1 MELYFSWLI
10 LALAIFIGTYA
21 FVFGVLR
28 RVNEWYHCGKLGEMK
43 HSLPPGDMGWPLVG
57 NMLSHQK
64 AFKSSEPQSFIY
76 NLFERYGRKGIYRN
90 HIFGSPCVI
99 VVAPEACKQVFLDD
113 ENFKMGYPTST
124 NKLTFRGSFITASKE
139 GQKRIRKLATSPLKG
154 HKAIV
159 VYIDNIEEIVIKSLK
174 GWASLDTPIEFLTE
188 MRKAT
193 FKIIANIF
201 LGSSSDSVIGSV
213 EKHYIDYAHGLI
225 SPFPINLPGFSF
237 HKAMKARDML
247 GEILQPVL
255 NERRA
260 MKSDEQK
267 GRKGLIDLLMEVED
281 ENGTKLDD
289 LDIIDMLIS
298 FLSAGHESSA
308 HIATWALIHLHKH
321 PQTLRKAKE
330 EQEDIIKKRP
340 STQKGLT
347 IEEIK
352 QMEYLAKVI
361 AETLRMTNL
370 SPSSFREAEAD
381 VNIQGYFIP
390 KGWKVLVYNR
400 GVHYNPENYPD
411 PKQFDPSR
419 WDNHT
424 TRPGSFIPFG
434 GGSRI
439 CPGADLAKLEISIFI
454 HYFLLN
460 YKLELQN
467 PECPAEYLPVPRPS
481 DQCLAKVVG
490 FK

>member
-1 MELYFSWLI
+1 MELDFSWLI
-10 LALAIFIGTYA
+10 LALAIFIGSYA

-28 RVNEWYHCGKLGEMK
+28 RANEWYYCGKLGEMK

-76 NLFERYGRKGIYRN
+76 NLFERYLFLLNSPLVLYTSIINEFDFVLFIRINEWGLICRYGRKGIYRN

-213 EKHYIDYAHGLI
+213 EKHYVDYAHGLI

-237 HKAMKARDML
+237 HKAMKVSN
-247 GEILQPVL
+247 IY
-255 NERRA
+255 
-260 MKSDEQK
+260 
-267 GRKGLIDLLMEVED
+267 
-281 ENGTKLDD
+281 
-289 LDIIDMLIS
+289 II
-298 FLSAGHESSA
+298 
-308 HIATWALIHLHKH
+308 
-321 PQTLRKAKE
+321 
-330 EQEDIIKKRP
+330 
-340 STQKGLT
+340 
-347 IEEIK
+347 
-352 QMEYLAKVI
+352 
-361 AETLRMTNL
+361 
-370 SPSSFREAEAD
+370 
-381 VNIQGYFIP
+381 GYFVSHKYI
-390 KGWKVLVYNR
+390 
-400 GVHYNPENYPD
+400 
-411 PKQFDPSR
+411 
-419 WDNHT
+419 
-424 TRPGSFIPFG
+424 
-434 GGSRI
+434 
-439 CPGADLAKLEISIFI
+439 
-454 HYFLLN
+454 
-460 YKLELQN
+460 
-467 PECPAEYLPVPRPS
+467 
-481 DQCLAKVVG
+481 
-490 FK
+490 